1 MLKALEESK
10 DAHHRWLLEMADT
23 IIQQWAE
30 QMPSDRVRQRTAA
43 MSGLLRTASSRETT
57 IPMTVK
63 DLLWT
68 APGSESDT
76 MGGLDSLGFETFGL
90 DPMWFENI

>member
-23 IIQQWAE
+23 ILQQWAQ

-43 MSGLLRTASSRETT
+43 MSGILRAASPKDTT
-57 IPMTVK
+57 VPMTVK

-68 APGSESDT
+68 GPNLEEDALNGV
-76 MGGLDSLGFETFGL
+76 DSLGFDTFGL
-90 DPMWFENI
+90 DPMWFENV